1 MELAIYI
8 GLFLG
13 LSIVIWF
20 SIQKIVEQILHK
32 SSDSNYASKK
42 WYWIIFFGIIC
53 LSFVSTYFV
62 FEYINY
68 YPPVFVPIESPEEQE
83 RIKVES
89 LQEEIILLNQTL
101 DNIGNLTLTEI
112 QSVLERVRA
121 IVVEAKEET
130 ENNIKIIT
138 QLENQIQTEEIIA
151 RKLNSLTKEQVELV
165 KSLITSDL
173 KEENE
178 SSFWLGVVISFPI
191 GVLASI
197 MASILLKLYFK
208 E

>member
-13 LSIVIWF
+13 SSIVIWF
-20 SIQKIVEQILHK
+20 SIQKIVEKILHK
-32 SSDSNYASKK
+32 SSDSNYASKR
-42 WYWIIFFGIIC
+42 WYWVIFFGIIC
-53 LSFVSTYFV
+53 LSFVSTYFL
-62 FEYINY
+62 FEHINY
-68 YPPVFVPIESPEEQE
+68 YPPVFVPIESSEEQE

-89 LQEEIILLNQTL
+89 LQEEIFLLNQTL
-101 DNIGNLTLTEI
+101 DNIENLTLSEI

-121 IVVEAKEET
+121 LVVETKEET

-138 QLENQIQTEEIIA
+138 QLENKIHAEEIIA
-151 RKLNSLTKEQVELV
+151 EKLNSLTKEQVELI
-165 KSLITSDL
+165 KILIINDL

-178 SSFWLGVVISFPI
+178 SSFWLGVVISFPV